1 MNPSR
6 GNESS
11 HISHSLYTIG
21 NQKIRDETTT
31 RRKSKLLYST
41 WSRNST
47 IRSRQIESGQIRSDR
62 VRLGQVGSDI
72 AGEVPTFQRDTSNLL
87 VIKWK
92 TANPKILKYSW
103 GKWISENTAWK
114 IFWVEYMQFN
124 TRIRGKN
131 NQRSSGKDLN
141 YKQKNGNKGTPLLER
156 QIFPEEWFLYPNLAR
171 RQIYHRHLGR
181 SHC

>member
-1 MNPSR
+1 MRVLKDYPGILSPVKHHLLILMNPSR

-47 IRSRQIESGQIRSDR
+47 IRSRQIVSGQIRSDR

-72 AGEVPTFQRDTSNLL
+72 AGEVPTFQRDTLNLL

-92 TANPKILKYSW
+92 TANPKISKYSW
-103 GKWISENTAWK
+103 GKGISAAWK
-114 IFWVEYMQFN
+114 HFCGGSYTQTWQ
-124 TRIRGKN
+124 G
-131 NQRSSGKDLN
+131 
-141 YKQKNGNKGTPLLER
+141 
-156 QIFPEEWFLYPNLAR
+156 
-171 RQIYHRHLGR
+171 GR
-181 SHC
+181 FTIDI